1 MLGFPVKFIGEPEA
15 DPSRAPTVGEHT
27 DAVLEQVLGY
37 DAARIAAVR
46 AQGALG

>member
-1 MLGFPVKFIGEPEA
+1 MT
-15 DPSRAPTVGEHT
+15 PTPPPPACDALPQLP